1 MITVGSF
8 SIIIESIKIKA
19 FMTFQQSL
27 NLTDT
32 VDTRTEYNGWSD
44 WTTWNCA
51 LWIGGDEGLYNEARF
66 SRSYGEFVQTM
77 QAMGMNKTP
86 DGADWAEAD
95 FTEMQECLDD
105 L

>member
-1 MITVGSF
+1 
-8 SIIIESIKIKA
+8 
-19 FMTFQQSL
+19 MTFQQSI

-32 VDTRTEYNGWSD
+32 PRTEYNGWSD

-51 LWIGGDEGLYNEARF
+51 LWIGGDQGLYNEARF
-66 SRSYGEFVQTM
+66 SRSYGEFVQSM